1 MEIIFLNEANLA
13 DWQSKARPN
22 VIALGFFDGVHKGH
36 QKVIGTGRSEAE
48 RAGLPL
54 DVMSF
59 FPHPKTVLSGGKV
72 KVDYLIPLEEKAR
85 LLEKMGV
92 DRFYIVTFTR
102 AFASLSPED
111 YVEQYLL
118 KFGTVHAVAGYDFSY
133 GFKGEGT
140 IDRLHADSGGRI
152 RVSKVEKVQ
161 YRREKISSTRI
172 RSAILGGRIA
182 EVRQLLG
189 RCYTTR
195 AEVAGGCLSLK
206 ESYML
211 PQSGIY
217 DVRIGTG
224 STWHDSQIYVDS
236 DRQTITFMKQCLLKQ
251 IDQQEIAIEWQRRVA
266 NHSLYH
272 SVAQ

>member
-1 MEIIFLNEANLA
+1 MEIIILNDANLA
-13 DWQSKARPN
+13 DWQTKARKN

-36 QKVIGTGRSEAE
+36 QKVIGTARREAD
-48 RAGLPL
+48 RAGVPL

-85 LLEKMGV
+85 LLEEMGV

-102 AFASLSPED
+102 AFASLSPEN
-111 YVEQYLL
+111 YVEEYLL

-152 RVSKVEKVQ
+152 GVSKVEKVQ
-161 YRREKISSTRI
+161 YRHEKISSTRI
-172 RSAILGGRIA
+172 RAAILDGRIA
-182 EVRQLLG
+182 EVKQLLG

-195 AEVAGGCLSLK
+195 AEVSEGCLSLK
-206 ESYML
+206 EYYML

-217 DVRIGTG
+217 DVRIDTG
-224 STWHDSQIYVDS
+224 SACHDSQIYVDS
-236 DRQTITFMKQCLLKQ
+236 EEQTISFMKQCLLKQ
-251 IDQQEIAIEWQRRVA
+251 IDQQEIAIEWERRVA
-266 NHSLYH
+266 THSLYEP
-272 SVAQ
+272 VAQ